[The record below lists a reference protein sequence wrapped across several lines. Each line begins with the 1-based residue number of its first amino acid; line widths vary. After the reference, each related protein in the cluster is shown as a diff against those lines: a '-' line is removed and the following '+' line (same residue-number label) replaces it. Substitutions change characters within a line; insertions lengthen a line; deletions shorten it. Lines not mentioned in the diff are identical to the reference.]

1 MIQREL
7 QILQA
12 AFMFFTKIPLWS
24 MSGYPEDAFQKA
36 SRYFPFIGWIV
47 GITGAFVFLGGSL
60 LLPHP
65 LAVLL
70 SMTVT
75 ILMTGALHEDGLADF
90 CDGFGGG
97 WTREEILEIMKDS
110 YIGIFGTIGLIL
122 SLGCK
127 LLCLLALPAGI
138 IPVALI
144 SAHSLSRFS
153 SISLMYT
160 HEYARKDDNTSKAH
174 AVVER
179 MGHKTLFFTAM
190 TGLLP
195 FAAFS
200 FASASWLIF
209 WTGFLTVLSIRLGFG
224 CYFSHKIQGYTGDCL
239 GAVQQVSELGFYLAL
254 VALLG
259 M

>member
-7 QILQA
+7 QIMQA
-12 AFMFFTKIPLWS
+12 SLIFFTKIPFFPVREYS
-24 MSGYPEDAFQKA
+24 SEVFRKA
-36 SRYFPFIGWIV
+36 SRYFPLIGWLV
-47 GITGAFVFLGGSL
+47 GSVGALAFLGGSL
-60 LLPHP
+60 LLPRA

-97 WTREEILEIMKDS
+97 WTKEQILSIMKDS

-127 LLCLLALPAGI
+127 LLCLLALPTVL

-153 SISLMYT
+153 AISLLYT
-160 HEYARKDDNTSKAH
+160 HEYARKNDDTSKAH
-174 AVVER
+174 TVVER
-179 MGHKTLFFTAM
+179 MSNKVLFFTAL

-195 FAAFS
+195 FVALSAATG
-200 FASASWLIF
+200 SWRLF
-209 WTGFLTVLSIRLGFG
+209 WTCFLTVFCLRVGFG
-224 CYFSHKIQGYTGDCL
+224 YYLSHKIQGYTGDCL
-239 GAVQQVSELGFYLAL
+239 GAAQQLSELGFYLAL
-254 VALLG
+254 VAMLG
-259 M
+259 S